1 MNPNSNRF
9 SIFFYVLLLL
19 SFPSYVQHPTDSIF
33 PFLFFSLNG
42 IPVQLLFGHWTNF
55 FLILLFRSERSPSN
69 SYLATELKKSF
80 YSDFFDFI
88 FSIRVIFIFWPRS
101 AGKILAEI
109 DWLCERETLIGWIN
123 KQYHVRETSRLA
135 GLLQTSERTGSL
147 SWFRSRPTSWRP
159 RSYSDFFFPI
169 SCCW

>member
-80 YSDFFDFI
+80 YSDLGTGCTN
-88 FSIRVIFIFWPRS
+88 SSASSCAKQSRRVVTGIAS
-101 AGKILAEI
+101 EAILSFLPFLRVLRI
-109 DWLCERETLIGWIN
+109 IC
-123 KQYHVRETSRLA
+123 K
-135 GLLQTSERTGSL
+135 
-147 SWFRSRPTSWRP
+147 
-159 RSYSDFFFPI
+159 YSMRMFPEDFFFFF
-169 SCCW
+169 CCNARALLLIILITCIDHIYSLGCKTTLYR